1 MSARLLTTLLSIWLL
16 AGLQGLGLHVHWH
29 SQLAGANQHSHVAS
43 AFDDDHEQAHADG
56 AVDEQDDRSGLRAA
70 PELTALVAILVS
82 TLPLA
87 EPAHEPLRHAQ
98 PESVRLTGPPPD
110 FSPPGQAPP
119 FFALA

>member
-29 SQLAGANQHSHVAS
+29 SHLAEANAHSHVAS

-70 PELTALVAILVS
+70 PEFTPLVDILVS
-82 TLPLA
+82 TLLLA
-87 EPAHEPLRHAQ
+87 EPDHEPLRYVE
-98 PESVRLTGPPPD
+98 PESVHLTGPPPD

-119 FFALA
+119 SFAFA